1 MKMMLKKFRL
11 YIFIYVILFSL
22 SLLFNLISYKKYHI
36 NFNVYSDNVGVIESI
51 IHNDANLS
59 DPLFSSVYY
68 ARTTSGQYLV
78 GLKSNNLDDAK
89 IFMEKLRKEFQ
100 YYSIKKLERFY
111 ISASYF
117 LDSMDM
123 NVRYDQKKIQNLIIT
138 NQKFFNDITDKINK
152 ISRQTDTSEEI
163 MQKSNEKFLKRVR
176 DVFEFEDKDIE
187 NIDNLIKYL
196 IYYISDRGISDLKIE
211 INKNKLISLNEIIIS
226 IIFSFIFTIT
236 FYSVRKI

>member
-1 MKMMLKKFRL
+1 MKMMLKQFRL
-11 YIFIYVILFSL
+11 YILIYVILFSL

-51 IHNDANLS
+51 IHNDANIS

-111 ISASYF
+111 ISAGYF

-138 NQKFFNDITDKINK
+138 NQKFFNDIADK
-152 ISRQTDTSEEI
+152 ISRQTETPEEI
-163 MQKSNEKFLKRVR
+163 IRKSNEKFLKRVR

-196 IYYISDRGISDLKIE
+196 IYYISDKGISDLKIE